1 MVFVVAEKERKIVM
15 PEYIDKDKLLNDIE
29 CIDITDC
36 TDIDDIIVEVERTID
51 EQPTA
56 DVAEVKH
63 GKWIEHPHFN
73 FEGGYSGADYECSM
87 CGYSDCVYEE
97 YNYCPNCGAKMDKE

>member
-1 MVFVVAEKERKIVM
+1 MRR
-15 PEYIDKDKLLNDIE
+15 YIDADLY
-29 CIDITDC
+29 IDYLTELRESAKKHFKYEEAYSLGLEINRIKC
-36 TDIDDIIVEVERTID
+36 FPSV
-51 EQPTA
+51 A

-97 YNYCPNCGAKMDKE
+97 YSYCPNCGAKMDKE